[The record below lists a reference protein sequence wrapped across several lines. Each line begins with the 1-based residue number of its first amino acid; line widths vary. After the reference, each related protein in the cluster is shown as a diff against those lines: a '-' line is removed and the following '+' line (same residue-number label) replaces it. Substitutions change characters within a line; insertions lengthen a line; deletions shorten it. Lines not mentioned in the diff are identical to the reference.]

1 MRHFARLSAVAI
13 LLASGTAIAQTAQFD
28 PARLSQHV
36 QTLGSDA
43 FEGRAPATNG
53 ETKTVAYLSEQFAAA
68 GLQPGGDIVNGQRS
82 WTQAV
87 PLLRSEFTA
96 APQASMNIGGKAV
109 ALTQGEQIAVRAPT
123 NGDKAM
129 SIDGAELVFV
139 GYGVKAPE
147 RAWDDFKGLDAK
159 GKILVM
165 LVNDPD
171 FEGGEGDFGGKAM
184 TYYGRWTYK
193 FEEGA
198 RQGAKGV
205 LVIHETD
212 PASYGWATVK
222 NSNTNAMFD
231 IVRQNPA
238 ADHPP
243 LEGWI
248 QRDLAARLFTA
259 SGTSFEA
266 MKAAAKRKDFKP
278 VPLKANLTV
287 HGDAKTEVITSHNV
301 VGIVPGSARP
311 DETVIYSAHWDHLG
325 IGLPDANGDRIYNGA
340 MDNGTGLAHL
350 IEQGRAFAS
359 GPRPQ
364 RSVVFLAVTA
374 EEKGLLGSEYYAA
387 NPLYPAAK
395 TAGMINTDV
404 MGVLG
409 PARDYTIRG
418 NQKFGLLDMLVQ
430 EGAKRG
436 RSYTPDPRPETG
448 GFFRSDHFTLAK
460 VGVPAMSFGSGQDL
474 TNGGAARAQA
484 WQANYTAKMYHQPD
498 DEFDASWD
506 FTGIAQDAELLH
518 GVGLHLAN
526 SCEWPNWSQD
536 SEFRAARDA
545 SAAERQGACV
555 AAQPAKPGER
565 G

>member
-1 MRHFARLSAVAI
+1 
-13 LLASGTAIAQTAQFD
+13 
-28 PARLSQHV
+28 
-36 QTLGSDA
+36 
-43 FEGRAPATNG
+43 
-53 ETKTVAYLSEQFAAA
+53 
-68 GLQPGGDIVNGQRS
+68 
-82 WTQAV
+82 
-87 PLLRSEFTA
+87 
-96 APQASMNIGGKAV
+96 
-109 ALTQGEQIAVRAPT
+109 
-123 NGDKAM
+123 M

-147 RAWDDFKGLDAK
+147 RSWDDFKGLDARN
-159 GKILVM
+159 KILVM

-205 LVIHETD
+205 LVIHETE

-238 ADHPP
+238 AEHPP

-248 QRDLAARLFTA
+248 QRDLAAKLFAA
-259 SGTSFEA
+259 SGTSFDA

-278 VPLKANLTV
+278 VPLKASLTV

-301 VGIVPGSARP
+301 VGILPGSTRP

-325 IGLPDANGDRIYNGA
+325 IGLPDAEGDRIYNGA
-340 MDNGTGLAHL
+340 MDNGTGLAHI
-350 IEQGRAFAS
+350 IEQARAFAT

-374 EEKGLLGSEYYAA
+374 EEKGLLGSEYYAN

-395 TAGMINTDV
+395 TAGVINTDV

-409 PARDYTIRG
+409 PARDYTVRG

-436 RSYTPDPRPETG
+436 RNYVPDPRPETG
-448 GFFRSDHFTLAK
+448 GFFRSDHFTMAK
-460 VGVPAMSFGSGQDL
+460 VGIPALSFGSGQDL
-474 TNGGAARAQA
+474 VSGGVARAQA
-484 WQANYTAKMYHQPD
+484 WQANYTAKMYHQPA
-498 DEFDASWD
+498 DEYDPSWD

-536 SEFRAARDA
+536 SEFRAARDR
-545 SAAERQGACV
+545 SAAERQGACTP
-555 AAQPAKPGER
+555 AQPAKPGER